1 MTRFYQ
7 LPPIWQGLI
16 GLWLF
21 FTVGGFLFDIV
32 RRAQQKRR
40 PAAFLLPG
48 LLLLACEAL
57 RYAVT
62 FNVTPTGLREGP
74 NAVGRLPALPV
85 AGAALLFTAAA
96 GLLIA
101 RTLRRQKNELT
112 AMSVKE
118 GLDTLPTG
126 LCFYEKGGRTLLI
139 NHEMEALC
147 QILTGRPLQNGA
159 LFWDAV
165 SCGPLPAGCERL
177 SGEPEP
183 ILRLPDGRRFRFTRY
198 PAEKGALYETQAADV
213 TELLSAADEL
223 RAQGEKIA
231 ALNERLRAYGR
242 SVTAATREQEIL
254 TAKAQIHDRMNRLL
268 LTTRHCLEDDV
279 SEEEWAR
286 MFSLWHGNVLLL
298 CRDEPAARRTDPVAQ
313 LEEAAASIG
322 LTLVFHGEMPPEN
335 DRARLIMLAAGESLT
350 NAKRH
355 AHAETLTVTVGA
367 DFVSFTNDGAPPA
380 YPLHEGG
387 GLGAIRREAEKQ
399 GAEMRVAAEG
409 EFRLTLRFPTPF
421 GV

>member
-21 FTVGGFLFDIV
+21 FTVGGFLYDIV

-57 RYAVT
+57 RHAVT

-139 NHEMEALC
+139 NHKMEALC
-147 QILTGRPLQNGA
+147 QILTGGHCKTARCSGTRYHVGRCPPGANGFRA
-159 LFWDAV
+159 SRSRSSACRTADA
-165 SCGPLPAGCERL
+165 SALPATPPKTAR
-177 SGEPEP
+177 ST
-183 ILRLPDGRRFRFTRY
+183 RRR
-198 PAEKGALYETQAADV
+198 
-213 TELLSAADEL
+213 
-223 RAQGEKIA
+223 
-231 ALNERLRAYGR
+231 
-242 SVTAATREQEIL
+242 
-254 TAKAQIHDRMNRLL
+254 
-268 LTTRHCLEDDV
+268 
-279 SEEEWAR
+279 
-286 MFSLWHGNVLLL
+286 
-298 CRDEPAARRTDPVAQ
+298 
-313 LEEAAASIG
+313 
-322 LTLVFHGEMPPEN
+322 PP
-335 DRARLIMLAAGESLT
+335 T
-350 NAKRH
+350 
-355 AHAETLTVTVGA
+355 
-367 DFVSFTNDGAPPA
+367 
-380 YPLHEGG
+380 
-387 GLGAIRREAEKQ
+387 
-399 GAEMRVAAEG
+399 
-409 EFRLTLRFPTPF
+409 
-421 GV
+421 